1 MIQRTRSCHRT
12 PQPLWPSSVEPAT
25 RTLPPLQPPW
35 PSFVEPATMT
45 TATTTTATTT
55 TTTTAAT
62 SNKQQAT
69 SNPPTPNKEQPTTS
83 NQQRETISDN
93 HYNNFFFHSGWGE
106 KNTHLQRQRLKLHSA
121 PFPQFQ
127 CWSPRNRWPLTGM
140 GVFFTTACPP
150 TPAATLKLGCRGF
163 GHCFVALSGDV
174 CFFHPNR
181 YPSRLFFFKTK
192 RVEIGFGQKVAAF
205 AEIDA
210 GTCVT
215 RNV

>member
-1 MIQRTRSCHRT
+1 MAVQRGASH
-12 PQPLWPSSVEPAT
+12 QDSAT
-25 RTLPPLQPPW
+25 AA
-35 PSFVEPATMT
+35 ATMAFLRGT
-45 TATTTTATTT
+45 CNNDNSNNHNHNHNHNNNDNNSN
-55 TTTTAAT
+55 

-83 NQQRETISDN
+83 NQQRETIRNN
-93 HYNNFFFHSGWGE
+93 HYNNLFFHSSWGE

-163 GHCFVALSGDV
+163 GHCFVALSGNV

-181 YPSRLFFFKTK
+181 YPSRPFYQNKTC
-192 RVEIGFGQKVAAF
+192 RDRLRTTQRTHNTAS
-205 AEIDA
+205 AEDWLSLA
-210 GTCVT
+210 
-215 RNV
+215 